1 MNKKAFTLIEVLA
14 VIVILSVIVLITA
27 PIIFDAL
34 DDSKMNSFTRSVE
47 QMRNVIDM
55 DYNEYARSG
64 KVEYK
69 YENNNLVCVGCDD
82 GEDLTLDFTGE
93 VEGANGTFINEN
105 GKITLTV
112 ENSKYKATD
121 DGSGEVITVKKQ

>member
-14 VIVILSVIVLITA
+14 VIVILSVIALITA
-27 PIIFDAL
+27 PIVFDVV
-34 DDSKMNSFTRSVE
+34 DDSRMNSFTRSVE

-69 YENNNLVCVGCDD
+69 YENNSLVCVGCDD

-93 VEGANGTFINEN
+93 VEGASGTFINEN

-121 DGSGEVITVKKQ
+121 DGSGEVVTVKKQ